1 VDELKASCLLLE
13 GDFGG
18 SVKMH
23 DVVQSFAISV
33 ASRDHHVLIV
43 ADEFKEWPT
52 NDVLQHYTAI
62 SLPFR
67 KIPDLPVILECP
79 NLNSFLLLNKDPSLQ
94 IPDNFFREMKELKVL
109 DLTGVNLSPLP
120 SSLQFLENL
129 QTLCLDHCVLED
141 ISIVGELKKLKVL
154 SLISSNIV
162 CLPREIGKLTRLLL
176 LDLSNCER
184 LEVISPNVL
193 SSLTRLEELYM
204 GNSFVKWETEGPSS
218 QRNNACLSELKLL
231 SNLITLHMQVTDAD
245 NMPKDL
251 FLCFQKLERFR
262 IFIGDGWDWSVE
274 DATSRTLKLKLYTVI
289 QLEEWVKTLLKI
301 TEELHLQELNGVK
314 SILNDLD
321 GEGFPQL
328 KHLHVQNCPGI
339 QYIINSIRM
348 GPRAAFLNLDSL
360 FLENLDNLE
369 KICHGQLMA
378 ESLGNLR
385 ILKVES
391 CHRLKNLF
399 SFSMARRLVR
409 LEEITIIDCKIMEEV
424 VAEESENDAADGE
437 PIEFTQLRRLT
448 LQCLPQ
454 FTSFHSNV
462 EESSDSQ
469 RRQKL
474 VASDARSKEIV
485 AGNKLGTSMSLF
497 NTRVWFAFF

>member
-1 VDELKASCLLLE
+1 
-13 GDFGG
+13 
-18 SVKMH
+18 
-23 DVVQSFAISV
+23 
-33 ASRDHHVLIV
+33 
-43 ADEFKEWPT
+43 
-52 NDVLQHYTAI
+52 
-62 SLPFR
+62 
-67 KIPDLPVILECP
+67 
-79 NLNSFLLLNKDPSLQ
+79 
-94 IPDNFFREMKELKVL
+94 
-109 DLTGVNLSPLP
+109 
-120 SSLQFLENL
+120 
-129 QTLCLDHCVLED
+129 
-141 ISIVGELKKLKVL
+141 
-154 SLISSNIV
+154 
-162 CLPREIGKLTRLLL
+162 
-176 LDLSNCER
+176 
-184 LEVISPNVL
+184 
-193 SSLTRLEELYM
+193 M

-289 QLEEWVKTLLKI
+289 HLEEWVKTLLKI